1 MELPNAP
8 VVVFTPM
15 VPFFV
20 GAGAVVPVRLVALV
34 PGVPLSVAGI
44 PPMYKPKVPVGALA
58 LPDAPDETALILA
71 LLDWVSETV
80 HCAYTVMLADTGVV

>member
-1 MELPNAP
+1 
-8 VVVFTPM
+8 M

-71 LLDWVSETV
+71 LLDWLIVHVAVS
-80 HCAYTVMLADTGVV
+80 VMPALPLVIAVDNAVTATLAPAA